1 MTLNIDLTDP
11 AVQRQLGGPPD
22 TGKRR
27 PVVQLAGDAPDPS
40 GMSRHLGA
48 QSTTRLTGGKQEVVV
63 VYQGM
68 FLTVDVYQIP
78 GEPMKV
84 HLYCP
89 RCHKHA
95 TVPGDRKA
103 IDFEPAAVNPERT
116 AIRATGRPELMDLAD
131 FGRLSIETF
140 ECPWEL
146 GDQQHVQGAVQVGT
160 SLCRLRI
167 AIDRNRVRDA

>member
-11 AVQRQLGGPPD
+11 AVQRQLGD

-27 PVVQLAGDAPDPS
+27 SVVQIAGDAPDPS
-40 GMSRHLGA
+40 GMSRLRGA
-48 QSTTRLTGGKQEVVV
+48 LSTTRLTGGKQEVVV
-63 VYQGM
+63 VYKGM
-68 FLTVDVYQIP
+68 FLTVDVYQVP
-78 GEPMKV
+78 GEPLKV

-103 IDFEPAAVNPERT
+103 IDFEPAAPNPERT
-116 AIRATGRPELMDLAD
+116 EIRASGQSELMDLAD
-131 FGRLSIETF
+131 FGRLSIDTF
-140 ECPWEL
+140 ECPWEI
-146 GDQQHVQGAVQVGT
+146 GDETHVQGAVSVGA

>member
-1 MTLNIDLTDP
+1 
-11 AVQRQLGGPPD
+11 
-22 TGKRR
+22 
-27 PVVQLAGDAPDPS
+27 
-40 GMSRHLGA
+40 MSRHIGA

-63 VYQGM
+63 VYKDM
-68 FLTVDVYQIP
+68 FLTVDVYQVP

-103 IDFEPAAVNPERT
+103 IDYDPTAPNPQRT
-116 AIRATGRPELMDLAD
+116 EILASGRPELMDHAD
-131 FGRLSIETF
+131 FGRLSIDTF

-146 GDQQHVQGAVQVGT
+146 GDDKHVQGAVQVGT

-167 AIDRNRVRDA
+167 AIDRNRVRDV